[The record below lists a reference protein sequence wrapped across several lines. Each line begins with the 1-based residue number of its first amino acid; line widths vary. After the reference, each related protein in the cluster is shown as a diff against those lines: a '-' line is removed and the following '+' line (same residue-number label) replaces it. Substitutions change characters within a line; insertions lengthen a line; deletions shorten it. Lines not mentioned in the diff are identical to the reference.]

1 MKYAYLRTRKKGIK
15 FAVRIMKKVIIKT
28 LCCSV
33 RLKSLESISEKAYKA
48 VAFDGSEAIIPK
60 SQVFG
65 KDWEV
70 EKSDAWWI
78 AAWLLDKKDL
88 QHSMKKTAWFDADGN
103 RLPTVIVERH
113 KPDKKEPSKEN
124 VINQLKK

>member
-1 MKYAYLRTRKKGIK
+1 MT
-15 FAVRIMKKVIIKT
+15 KT

-33 RLKSLESISEKAYKA
+33 RLKMLESITDKAYKA

-65 KDWEV
+65 RDNEV

-78 AAWLLDKKDL
+78 AAWVLDDKQL
-88 QHSMKKTAWFDADGN
+88 QHSMRKTAWFDENGFM
-103 RLPTVIVERH
+103 LQTVIVEHH
-113 KPDKKEPSKEN
+113 KPEKKAPTDN
-124 VINQLKK
+124 IINQLKK